1 MTYSFT
7 AEVWEWT
14 SRTSWFFV
22 NLPED
27 QTDDIDERYAR
38 RAAGFGSVR
47 VEATIG
53 STRWQTSIFPS
64 KENAT
69 YVLPLKKAVRVAEG
83 LVPGSPA
90 TVDLRV
96 IVD

>member
-1 MTYSFT
+1 MGRLGRRGS
-7 AEVWEWT
+7 
-14 SRTSWFFV
+14 SW

-83 LVPGSPA
+83 SRARFAGPPWTSG
-90 TVDLRV
+90 
-96 IVD
+96 

>member
-22 NLPED
+22 SVPED
-27 QTDDIDERYAR
+27 QADDIEERYR
-38 RAAGFGSVR
+38 RRVAGFGSVR
-47 VEATIG
+47 VEVTIG

-83 LVPGSPA
+83 LEPGSQA

-96 IVD
+96 VTA